1 MPPLS
6 ATLDRF
12 EPSAISQI
20 FSLAVKLKE
29 EGRTIADF
37 STGEP
42 DFDTP
47 DHIKR
52 AAQEAIERGDTKYT
66 EVDGTRAM
74 KEAVAAKFKR
84 DNKLTYDPDQ
94 IFVHSGAKPLLAD
107 IFRTMLNPG
116 DEVIVPT
123 PCWPSHPGA
132 ILAAGGTPVY
142 VSAGVATGY
151 RISADQLEAAI
162 TPRTRCFVL
171 CSPSNPTGAAYGA
184 EDLEAFAEVLLK
196 HPDVWVV
203 TDDLYEHIVFDDFPF
218 ATIASV
224 APPLYDRTITVNGV
238 SKAYAM
244 TGWRIGFAGMPKP
257 FMAGLMKLCSQ
268 ATGNPS
274 SMGQA
279 AAIAAL
285 EGPQDFLQAR
295 AHAYEHR
302 RDSALMVLNQVEGL
316 TCSMPEGAFY
326 LFPDCH
332 KLLGRKTPN
341 GTTLSQ
347 SSDFCRYLL
356 EDWEVATVPGE
367 AFQAKGCFRMS
378 IAVADEEVERGC
390 ELIRQACAALS

>member
-1 MPPLS
+1 MPSLS

-29 EGRTIADF
+29 VGRPIADF

-52 AAQEAIERGDTKYT
+52 VAQEAIERGDTKYT
-66 EVDGTRAM
+66 AVDGTNAM

-84 DNKLTYDPDQ
+84 DNKLTYSPYQ

-142 VSAGVATGY
+142 VSAGVQTGY
-151 RISADQLEAAI
+151 RISADQLAAAI
-162 TPRTRCFVL
+162 TPRTRCFVI

-184 EDLEAFAEVLLK
+184 DDLEAFAEVLLK
-196 HPDVWVV
+196 HPDVWIVS
-203 TDDLYEHIVFDDFPF
+203 DDLYEHIVFDEFPF

-224 APPLYDRTITVNGV
+224 APPLYERTITVNGV

-244 TGWRIGFAGMPKP
+244 TGWRIGYAGLPAP

-279 AAIAAL
+279 AAVAAL
-285 EGPQDFLQAR
+285 EGPQDFLRAR

-302 RDSALMVLNQVEGL
+302 RDAALTVLNQVEGL

-326 LFPDCH
+326 LFPDCSA
-332 KLLGRKTPN
+332 LLGRKTPKGDVLTN
-341 GTTLSQ
+341 SA
-347 SSDFCRYLL
+347 DFCRYLL
-356 EDWEVATVPGE
+356 EDWDVATVPGE
-367 AFQAKGCFRMS
+367 AFQAEGCLRIS
-378 IAVADEEVERGC
+378 IAVADDELSRGC
-390 ELIRQACAALS
+390 ELIRQACAGLT

>member
-1 MPPLS
+1 MPPLN
-6 ATLDRF
+6 AILDRF

-52 AAQEAIERGDTKYT
+52 AAQQAIDDGDTKYT
-66 EVDGTRAM
+66 ALEGTRAM
-74 KEAVAAKFKR
+74 REAVAAKFKR
-84 DNKLTYDPDQ
+84 DNGLTYDPDQ

-107 IFRTMLNPG
+107 VFRTMLNPG

-132 ILAAGGTPVY
+132 VLAAGGTPVF
-142 VSAGVATGY
+142 VPAGVATGY
-151 RISADQLEAAI
+151 RISAVQLAEAI
-162 TPRTRCFVL
+162 TPRTRCLVL
-171 CSPSNPTGAAYGA
+171 CSPSNPTGAAYMA
-184 EDLEAFAEVLLK
+184 DDLEAFAEVLLN
-196 HPDVWVV
+196 HPDIWVV
-203 TDDLYEHIVFDDFPF
+203 SDDLYEHIVFDEFPF
-218 ATIASV
+218 STIASV
-224 APPLYDRTITVNGV
+224 APPLFERTITVNGV

-244 TGWRIGFAGMPKP
+244 TGWRIGYAGLPKP
-257 FMAGLMKLCSQ
+257 FMEGMLKLCSH

-295 AHAYEHR
+295 AQTYEFR
-302 RDSALMVLNQVEGL
+302 RDRALTVLNQVEGL

-326 LFPDCH
+326 LFPDCSS
-332 KLLGRKTPN
+332 LFGRRTPEGEHVTN
-341 GTTLSQ
+341 SVE
-347 SSDFCRYLL
+347 FCRYLL
-356 EDWEVATVPGE
+356 EHWDVATVPGS
-367 AFQAKGCFRMS
+367 AFQAEGCFRIS
-378 IAVADEEVERGC
+378 IAVADSEIDRGC
-390 ELIRQACAALS
+390 DLIRQACAALA